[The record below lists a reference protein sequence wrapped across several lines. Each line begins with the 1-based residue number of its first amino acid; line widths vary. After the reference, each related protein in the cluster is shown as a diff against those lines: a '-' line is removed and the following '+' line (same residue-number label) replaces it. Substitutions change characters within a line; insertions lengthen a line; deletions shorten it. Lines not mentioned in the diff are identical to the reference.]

1 VLACCDRRLRNDVV
15 QLQTPSPPNPPLK
28 GRACVACEI
37 WRRFA
42 VFSLRAARRSTCA
55 GRRFPVTLIGGG
67 SSTVT
72 LLIAESKVNAK
83 CPDRSAR
90 LTVIDTDTLEG
101 EFSEGNVLRS
111 DRVAVSHS
119 AGKDQ

>member
-1 VLACCDRRLRNDVV
+1 
-15 QLQTPSPPNPPLK
+15 
-28 GRACVACEI
+28 
-37 WRRFA
+37 
-42 VFSLRAARRSTCA
+42 
-55 GRRFPVTLIGGG
+55 VTLIGGG